1 VKAPVGQLKR
11 EYQLESLVADSARY
25 TAQTWPT
32 LHELCWVR
40 RVPETLKEAP
50 QAIEVAAPG
59 LREALDKMSYQC
71 LESAYAGVKQRGAVG
86 YSPEAS
92 QRALKRG
99 DRPCLKQ
106 SPVELKAFEALG
118 RREFAC
124 RGEAEKVWAEF
135 KNTQP
140 LTPGASSRIEAIP
153 PSPGRGRPG
162 KGQKPTFTG
171 SPAQWPL
178 YRHPVCRN
186 GNRQAAFFGPPLHW
200 IPTPYRMRSGL
211 RPTRTHKKW
220 NGAFASS
227 KPRCSWPLPGS

>member
-1 VKAPVGQLKR
+1 LIADNPGGIPLGREPLRGNSRDKTRFRATVKAPVGQLKR
-11 EYQLESLVADSARY
+11 ESQLESLVADSARY

-178 YRHPVCRN
+178 YRHPV
-186 GNRQAAFFGPPLHW
+186 
-200 IPTPYRMRSGL
+200 
-211 RPTRTHKKW
+211 
-220 NGAFASS
+220 
-227 KPRCSWPLPGS
+227 